1 MQSPSEINDE
11 INEGPGGGDQL
22 SQLEP
27 GPIANLLA
35 SSGNK
40 TSSAWFLSK
49 RSVFE
54 LLSQDAIRRQRK
66 WR

>member
-35 SSGNK
+35 SSGN
-40 TSSAWFLSK
+40 
-49 RSVFE
+49 
-54 LLSQDAIRRQRK
+54 
-66 WR
+66 